1 MMKFLIE
8 RASDAFGGAYWWEE
22 NNEVQPTYKE
32 FNTVEELCAFMDE
45 VNQDI
50 IIRRCLD
57 GSKKIVIYDDY
68 VE

>member
-1 MMKFLIE
+1 MKFLVE
-8 RASDAFGGAYWWEE
+8 RVSDNFGGACWWEE
-22 NNEVQPTYKE
+22 DNEVQPTYKE
-32 FNTVEELCAFMDE
+32 FNTVEELCSFMDE
-45 VNQDI
+45 INEDI